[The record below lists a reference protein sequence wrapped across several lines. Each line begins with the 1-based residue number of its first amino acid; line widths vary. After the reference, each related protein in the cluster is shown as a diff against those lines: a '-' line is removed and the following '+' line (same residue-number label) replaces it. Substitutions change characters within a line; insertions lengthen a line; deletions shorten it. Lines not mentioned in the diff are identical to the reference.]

1 MDGGDEDEHD
11 EGAHQVG
18 LEHLVPHLGVLHRQ
32 REEEEQREREGG
44 GRRRGEDG
52 ETGVQTD
59 EEDRTR

>member
-32 REEEEQREREGG
+32 REEEEQRERRKRKEAR
-44 GRRRGEDG
+44 GRWR
-52 ETGVQTD
+52 
-59 EEDRTR
+59 DRCSD